1 MINCI
6 AVDDEPL
13 ALKQLENYI
22 SQVPFLDF
30 KGGCRCTA
38 EAMKYIR
45 EDIVDAIFLDINMP
59 DINGIDFVKTLVT
72 PPIIVFT
79 TAYADYAVEG
89 FKVNAVDYL
98 LKPFGLDEF
107 RRAAEKV
114 RVQYEQREGNSTAVA
129 DEDDSLFFKTDYK
142 IVRVNVSSI
151 SCIEGMSE
159 YLKLHMDGNVD
170 PLVILLSMKKLEG
183 RLPSYFMRV
192 HKSYIINLRKIREV
206 ARGRVLMEDGTLI
219 PVGDMYKEAFQAY
232 LDSEFLGK

>member
-30 KGGCRCTA
+30 KGGCRCAA

-114 RVQYEQREGNSTAVA
+114 RAQNEQREGNSTAVA

-232 LDSEFLGK
+232 LDSKFLGK

>member
-30 KGGCRCTA
+30 KGGCRCAA

-79 TAYADYAVEG
+79 TAYADYAVDG

-232 LDSEFLGK
+232 LDSKFLGK

>member
-22 SQVPFLDF
+22 SQVPFFVF
-30 KGGCRCTA
+30 KGGCRCAA

-89 FKVNAVDYL
+89 FKVNAADYL
-98 LKPFGLDEF
+98 LKPFSLDEF

-219 PVGDMYKEAFQAY
+219 PVGDMYKEAFQTY
-232 LDSEFLGK
+232 LDSKFLGK

>member
-30 KGGCRCTA
+30 KGGCRCAA

-206 ARGRVLMEDGTLI
+206 ACRRVLMEDGTLI

-232 LDSEFLGK
+232 LDSKFLGK

>member
-30 KGGCRCTA
+30 KGGCRCAA

-89 FKVNAVDYL
+89 FKVNAADYL
-98 LKPFGLDEF
+98 LKPFSLDEF

-206 ARGRVLMEDGTLI
+206 SRGRVLMEDGTLI

-232 LDSEFLGK
+232 LDSKFLGK

>member
-30 KGGCRCTA
+30 KGGCRCAA

-89 FKVNAVDYL
+89 FKVNAADYL

-151 SCIEGMSE
+151 SCVEGMSE

-232 LDSEFLGK
+232 LDSKFLGK

>member
-30 KGGCRCTA
+30 KGGCRCAA

-170 PLVILLSMKKLEG
+170 PLVILLSLKKLEG

-232 LDSEFLGK
+232 LDSKFLGK

>member
-22 SQVPFLDF
+22 SQVPFFVF
-30 KGGCRCTA
+30 KGGCRCAA

-89 FKVNAVDYL
+89 FKVNAADYL
-98 LKPFGLDEF
+98 LKPFSLDEF

-170 PLVILLSMKKLEG
+170 PIVILLSMKKLEG

-219 PVGDMYKEAFQAY
+219 PVGDMYKEAFQTY
-232 LDSEFLGK
+232 LDSKFLGK

>member
-22 SQVPFLDF
+22 SQVPFFDL
-30 KGGCRCTA
+30 KGGCRCAA

-151 SCIEGMSE
+151 SSIEGMSE

-183 RLPSYFMRV
+183 LLPSYFMRV

-232 LDSEFLGK
+232 LDSKFLGK

>member
-30 KGGCRCTA
+30 KGGCRCAA

-89 FKVNAVDYL
+89 FTVNAVDYL

-232 LDSEFLGK
+232 LDSKFLGK

>member
-30 KGGCRCTA
+30 KGGCRCAA

-107 RRAAEKV
+107 CRAAEKV

-219 PVGDMYKEAFQAY
+219 PVGDMYKEAFQVY
-232 LDSEFLGK
+232 LDSKFLGK

>member
-30 KGGCRCTA
+30 KGGCRCAA

-219 PVGDMYKEAFQAY
+219 PVGDMDKEAFQAY
-232 LDSEFLGK
+232 LDSKFLGK

>member
-30 KGGCRCTA
+30 KGGCRCAA

-206 ARGRVLMEDGTLI
+206 TRGRVLMEDGTLI

-232 LDSEFLGK
+232 LDSKFLGK

>member
-30 KGGCRCTA
+30 KGGCRCA
-38 EAMKYIR
+38 ADAMKYIR

-232 LDSEFLGK
+232 LDSKFLGK

>member
-30 KGGCRCTA
+30 KGGCRCAA

-79 TAYADYAVEG
+79 TAFADYAVEV

-129 DEDDSLFFKTDYK
+129 DDDDSLFFKTDYK

-232 LDSEFLGK
+232 LDSKFLGK